1 MMLLNNMLLITKG
14 GEGYK
19 NYKDNKKIINLAKKV
34 EKQSNIYKK
43 QLSKCGSSLT
53 TNKYII
59 F

>member
-1 MMLLNNMLLITKG
+1 MLLNNMLLITKG